1 MRIHFFLLASL
12 FLGMSTLSYA
22 QVLEPIAETPLEAD
36 AKNIFTNT
44 ATGIPVL
51 QTPRFYMG
59 MSPKDGTILWQV
71 ERNIGASLSEMAD
84 SDGENKDFDEIP
96 NTPLVFAGGNLLNVI
111 SGKIIINGT
120 ENDLRRLRTFYV
132 LPDQD
137 LILMEIAGKGAIY
150 LYGVDPFENV
160 QKWGVQLR
168 EASGLSMTISE
179 DNPGLSSEDLK
190 PQLNAAGDLIY
201 DNGKYLALIDM
212 KSGEL
217 KWNEKINAGYIFTNQ
232 AGNRMVIAEAR
243 GGLGGMMAA
252 VPGSGSSSGQKFGK
266 KLHLIDTETG
276 QSVWKKEKKLDGNVL
291 YVTPYDGGFLV
302 VHDEGMN
309 IYTFDD
315 AKGDGRWKKDYS
327 EKGVVNVEQEAEGLM
342 IYFKSKRMLVD
353 PVSGDDKWKKA
364 EKLEKE
370 SKGFLWGLASNYE
383 PEVRQI
389 GKHKVTFNSGSITI
403 GEGYRAPSYPFTW
416 IVEEEDRI
424 VVVIPEPTEG
434 TRIGK
439 PRFIATAIELG
450 GEEVETNREYFG
462 LKKGLAAF
470 DKVDGGYF
478 FYNDRGY
485 VLMNY
490 NPQDGFS
497 DNKDEWYPDPT
508 ATLRTLTAIATAAG
522 GMAYAGAQSANM
534 VTSAATTGDVGGSVN
549 RYNNRMGAA
558 NAASDASF
566 GFATDRKVN
575 GRIDEEYAFFFAR
588 DGQEGATLFK
598 VDKNTGEEV
607 NKYRFDD
614 LTPLYEIDYLN
625 GRLYYQANKTFK
637 IFLIE

>member
-1 MRIHFFLLASL
+1 MAFL
-12 FLGMSTLSYA
+12 FVGMSSPSFA

-36 AKNIFTNT
+36 AKNIFTNS

-51 QTPRFYMG
+51 QTVSSYMG
-59 MSPKDGTILWQV
+59 MSPKDGSILWTV
-71 ERNIGASLSEMAD
+71 ERNSGAALTELAD
-84 SDGENKDFDEIP
+84 SDGANKDFDEIP

-111 SGKIIINGT
+111 TGKIIINGA
-120 ENDLRRLRTFYV
+120 ENDLRRLRSYYI

-137 LILMEIAGKGAIY
+137 LMLMEIAGKGAIY

-168 EASGLSMTISE
+168 EASGLSMTMSE
-179 DNPGLSSEDLK
+179 DNPGLSSGDLK

-212 KSGEL
+212 KSGER
-217 KWNEKINAGYIFTNQ
+217 KWNEKINAGYIFTNET
-232 AGNRMVIAEAR
+232 GNRMVVAEAR

-252 VPGSGSSSGQKFGK
+252 APGSGSKGQKFGK

-276 QSVWKKEKKLDGNVL
+276 QSVWKKEKKMDGNVL

-315 AKGDGRWKKDYS
+315 AKGDGRWKKDYA
-327 EKGVVNVEQEAEGLM
+327 EKGVVNVEQEKEGLM

-370 SKGFLWGLASNYE
+370 SKGFLWGLAAYE
-383 PEVRQI
+383 PVVRKI
-389 GKHKVTFNSGSITI
+389 GKHDVTFNSGSISI

-416 IVEEEDRI
+416 ILEEEDRI

-450 GEEVETNREYFG
+450 GDEVETNREYFG

-485 VLMNY
+485 VLMDY
-490 NPQDGFS
+490 SAKDGFS

-522 GMAYAGAQSANM
+522 SMAYAGAQSANM

-549 RYNNRMGAA
+549 SYNNRM
-558 NAASDASF
+558 NAMNTASDASF
-566 GFATDRKVN
+566 GFATDRQVN
-575 GRIDEEYAFFFAR
+575 GRIDDQFAFFFAR
-588 DGQEGATLFK
+588 DGKEGATLFK
-598 VDKNTGEEV
+598 VDKNTGAEV
-607 NKYRFDD
+607 NKFRFDD
-614 LTPLYEIDYLN
+614 LTPLYDLDYQN
-625 GRLYYQANKTFK
+625 GRLYYQAKKTFK
-637 IFLIE
+637 IFTIE